1 MFKTI
6 ARILSNIRM
15 TSAIAA
21 LVIVS
26 ILLSVAVVSAAI
38 YINLS
43 SELRSQAETQQQSN
57 LKTAAT
63 ILANNLPGA
72 EVTWDENGGIT
83 KVGTWAMPR
92 QFLNHEIV
100 DSIVRL
106 TGETATVFGWDEAQA
121 DFVRMTTT
129 IVDEN
134 GERIVGTT
142 LGQSSAAYAAMMEGR
157 PYFGEAV
164 IVGRPYYTAYQ
175 PILDPKG
182 AAVGVLY
189 VGVDKARVES
199 VVNGMLTLLAAVGG
213 GALLVLGLAGLFI
226 SRALM
231 APVPRLARTMKSIA
245 EGDYEADVPYLERR
259 NEMGEMARAVEV
271 FRENGLKVSAMTVEE
286 RAASERR
293 RIERTDMMVAL
304 QAAFGEVVDAAIAG
318 DFSKRVHAQFPDR
331 ELNSLAASVNAL
343 VETVDRGLGE
353 TGEVLAAMAQ
363 ADMTRRMEGDYHGAF
378 AKLMG
383 DTNAVAEKLSEVI
396 GRVRRTSRGLKTAT
410 GEILSGANDLSERTT
425 KQAAT
430 IEQTSAAME
439 QLANTVA
446 ENARMADD
454 ANQGANAVSGD
465 AARSGE
471 VMDRANAAMERIT
484 QSSAKISNIIGL
496 IDDIA
501 FQTNLLA
508 LNASVEAARAG
519 DAGKG
524 FAVVAVEVRRLAQSA
539 ASASA
544 DVKALIETS
553 ATEVKSG
560 SDLVSSAAAQL
571 RAMLGAVTE
580 NAGLMQSI
588 AKASKAQAAAIEEV
602 SVAVRTLD
610 EMTQHNAALV
620 EETNAAIEQTEAQAS
635 ELDRIVDVF
644 TIEGQDRP
652 QAAPA
657 TVAAVPRLDTE
668 KMRSA
673 TRSYL
678 SQGNAAIATDWS
690 EF

>member
-1 MFKTI
+1 MFKNMM
-6 ARILSNIRM
+6 RVLGNIRM

-26 ILLSVAVVSAAI
+26 ILLSVSVVSAAI

-43 SELRSQAETQQQSN
+43 ATLRKQAETQQISN

-63 ILANNLPGA
+63 IMANNLPGA
-72 EVTWDENGGIT
+72 EVQWGEDGNIA
-83 KVGTWAMPR
+83 KVATWAMPR

-106 TGETATVFGWDEAQA
+106 TGETATIFGWDPAQN

-129 IVDEN
+129 IAGAD

-142 LGQSSAAYAAMMEGR
+142 LGQTSAAYAAMMEGV

-164 IVGRPYYTAYQ
+164 IVGTPYYTAYQ
-175 PILDPKG
+175 PILDQKG
-182 AAVGVLY
+182 APVGILY

-199 VVNGMLTLLAAVGG
+199 VVSGVVMLLSGVGG
-213 GALLVLGLAGLFI
+213 GALVILGLAGLVI
-226 SRALM
+226 SRGLM
-231 APVPRLARTMKSIA
+231 APVPKLANTMKAIA
-245 EGDYEADVPYLERR
+245 QGEYEIEVPYLERR

-271 FRENGLKVSAMTVEE
+271 FRENGLKVSAMTEEE

-331 ELNSLAASVNAL
+331 ELNSLAGSVNAL
-343 VETVDRGLGE
+343 VETVDRGLNE
-353 TGEVLAAMAQ
+353 TGDVLAAMAQ
-363 ADMTRRMEGDYHGAF
+363 ADMTRRMEGDYQGAF

-454 ANQGANAVSGD
+454 ANAGATAVSSN

-471 VMDRANAAMERIT
+471 VMDEANQAMERIT
-484 QSSAKISNIIGL
+484 QSSAKISNIIGM

-553 ATEVKSG
+553 ANEVKTG
-560 SDLVSSAAAQL
+560 SDLVSSASGQL

-644 TIEGQDRP
+644 TIDGQKGE

-657 TVAAVPRLDTE
+657 VAAISRPETD
-668 KMRSA
+668 KMRHA
-673 TRSYL
+673 ARSYL